1 MNKKWI
7 CLCLISVLLLYSCD
21 SNKSIVQSTSTTSI
35 LRIESIETKETS
47 EITSSSTTV
56 VPTNITTETTKVIET
71 TTESTTE
78 STTVETTTEQ
88 TTESTTKTTKAP
100 TKSTTEKPTT
110 TEAPTATTEEPSE
123 EPTTTT
129 TEEPTTTTVEVTT
142 TETSK
147 KEQSSLGNISGS
159 FNKSMANE
167 VLTLVNQEREANGIA
182 PLSWSNSLAKDANIR
197 ATELVV
203 SFSHTRPDGSE
214 WWTAG
219 DQLQMAENLAFGQQ
233 SASEV
238 VADWMGSTGHRT
250 NILKESYTSIGISCY
265 YCDGVYY
272 WAQEFA

>member
-1 MNKKWI
+1 MNKKWT

-21 SNKSIVQSTSTTSI
+21 SNKSIVQSTGTTSI
-35 LRIESIETKETS
+35 LRIESTETKETS

-56 VPTNITTETTKVIET
+56 APTSITTETTKVIET
-71 TTESTTE
+71 TTESTT
-78 STTVETTTEQ
+78 VETTTEQ
-88 TTESTTKTTKAP
+88 TTESITKTTKAP

-110 TEAPTATTEEPSE
+110 TEAPMTTTEEPSE

-129 TEEPTTTTVEVTT
+129 TEEPTTTTTEATTT
-142 TETSK
+142 TEMSK
-147 KEQSSLGNISGS
+147 KEQGSLGNTSGS

-167 VLTLVNQEREANGIA
+167 VLTLVNQEREANGVA
-182 PLSWSNSLAKDANIR
+182 PLSWSNSLAKDADIR